1 MALLLSKVSSLS
13 TEKAAAILRSPS
25 YLRKASGRPPVK
37 PHSGDVY
44 IFHAELEKQGLL
56 KMTIQLQ
63 KIRQKQRFGYPV
75 YSL

>member
-1 MALLLSKVSSLS
+1 MALLLSKVSSLL

-37 PHSGDVY
+37 PNSGDVY

-56 KMTIQLQ
+56 KNDHAIA
-63 KIRQKQRFGYPV
+63 KIRQKIRFGYPV
-75 YSL
+75 YS